1 MIEDIP
7 SITIDK
13 AVLSPNVTFMR
24 WKVHQDWVTQ
34 VVFYLSMSMK
44 TSSTKKYIYVQFIR
58 MSIKAVH
65 QQIYFHCELII
76 LENTEQLTILSLY
89 R

>member
-1 MIEDIP
+1 MTEDIP
-7 SITIDK
+7 SIAIDK

-34 VVFYLSMSMK
+34 VAFYLSMSMK
-44 TSSTKKYIYVQFIR
+44 TSSTKKYIYVQFNR

-65 QQIYFHCELII
+65 HCELII
-76 LENTEQLTILSLY
+76 LENPEQLTILSL
-89 R
+89 